1 MQCIT
6 GLCWLL
12 SGKKSACNAGDA
24 GSIPG
29 WGRPAGGV
37 NDNPLQYSCLGNP
50 MKRGAWLQSMESL
63 KSWIPGGLRRLSLMK
78 QDSADTI
85 LLEKKGWREQ
95 PSVCYRIS
103 QG

>member
-1 MQCIT
+1 MVSTHGKCQFVVDVEKGLIDQRVHVLCILKLPVWFT
-6 GLCWLL
+6 L
-12 SGKKSACNAGDA
+12 
-24 GSIPG
+24 
-29 WGRPAGGV
+29 V
-37 NDNPLQYSCLGNP
+37 NLT
-50 MKRGAWLQSMESL
+50 
-63 KSWIPGGLRRLSLMK
+63 GGLRRLSLMK

>member
-1 MQCIT
+1 MHGKSQFVVDIAKGLLERRVHVLCI
-6 GLCWLL
+6 
-12 SGKKSACNAGDA
+12 
-24 GSIPG
+24 
-29 WGRPAGGV
+29 
-37 NDNPLQYSCLGNP
+37 
-50 MKRGAWLQSMESL
+50 L
-63 KSWIPGGLRRLSLMK
+63 KSVVWFKLVNLTGGLRRLSLMK